1 MEFTSNK
8 HKMFNT
14 NKHKKRKLQNDSDN
28 ENEDNVED
36 KNKFNITTHGNEIY
50 YYEDIYK
57 EQILELI
64 YQIKTLTNELQ
75 YQSLRYNFSPNI
87 NLHIYSDGGDAFMGL
102 SIYDFIKNNKIPI
115 HTYINGNIA
124 SAATFMYLAG
134 YKRFMS
140 QNSTILIHQISTS
153 FWGKFED
160 LKDECK
166 NTTELMKIV
175 KDLYSENTLM
185 KKKQLD
191 DILKRELF
199 LTYTE
204 CRKLGFL
211 KE

>member
-1 MEFTSNK
+1 MEFLSNK
-8 HKMFNT
+8 HKMF
-14 NKHKKRKLQNDSDN
+14 NKHKKRKLQNESDD
-28 ENEDNVED
+28 ENEDNNE
-36 KNKFNITTHGNEIY
+36 NKFNITTHGNEIY

-64 YQIKTLTNELQ
+64 YQIKNLTNELQ

-87 NLHIYSDGGDAFMGL
+87 NLHIYSNGGDAFMGL
-102 SIYDFIKNNKIPI
+102 SIYDFIKSNKIPI

-134 YKRFMS
+134 SKRFMS
-140 QNSTILIHQISTS
+140 PNSTILIHQISTS

-199 LTYTE
+199 LNYTE
-204 CRKLGFL
+204 CQKLGFI

>member
-1 MEFTSNK
+1 MEFNNLKYNK
-8 HKMFNT
+8 IL
-14 NKHKKRKLQNDSDN
+14 NKNKKRKLQNNINSDD
-28 ENEDNVED
+28 EDNNEEN
-36 KNKFNITTHGNEIY
+36 KKFNISTHGNEIY
-50 YYEDIYK
+50 YYEYIYK

-64 YQIKTLTNELQ
+64 QQIKSLTSELQ
-75 YQSLRYNFSPNI
+75 YQSLCYNFEPNI

-102 SIYDFIKNNKIPI
+102 SIYDFIKRNKVPI

-134 YKRFMS
+134 TKRFMS
-140 QNSTILIHQISTS
+140 STSTILIHQISTS

-175 KDLYSENTLM
+175 KELYSENTFM

-199 LTYTE
+199 LNYTE
-204 CRKLGFL
+204 CEKLGFI
-211 KE
+211 KQ

>member
-28 ENEDNVED
+28 ENEDNMED

-140 QNSTILIHQISTS
+140 PNSTILIHQISTS

-204 CRKLGFL
+204 CQKLGFL

>member
-1 MEFTSNK
+1 
-8 HKMFNT
+8 MFNT

-28 ENEDNVED
+28 ENEDNMED

-140 QNSTILIHQISTS
+140 PNSTILIHQISTS

-204 CRKLGFL
+204 CQKLGFL

>member
-1 MEFTSNK
+1 MEFNNLKYNK
-8 HKMFNT
+8 IL
-14 NKHKKRKLQNDSDN
+14 NKNKKRKLQNNINSDD
-28 ENEDNVED
+28 EDNNEEN
-36 KNKFNITTHGNEIY
+36 KKFNISTHGNEIY
-50 YYEDIYK
+50 YYESIYK

-64 YQIKTLTNELQ
+64 QQIKSLTSELQ
-75 YQSLRYNFSPNI
+75 YQSLCYNFEPNI

-102 SIYDFIKNNKIPI
+102 SIYDFIKRNKVPI

-134 YKRFMS
+134 TKRFMS
-140 QNSTILIHQISTS
+140 STSTVLIHQISTS

-175 KDLYSENTLM
+175 KELYSENTFM

-191 DILKRELF
+191 DIIKRELF
-199 LTYTE
+199 LNYTE
-204 CRKLGFL
+204 CEKLGFI
-211 KE
+211 K

>member
-1 MEFTSNK
+1 MEFKNK
-8 HKMFNT
+8 M
-14 NKHKKRKLQNDSDN
+14 NKKFAKKRKLEKENDELEELN
-28 ENEDNVED
+28 EQL
-36 KNKFNITTHGNEIY
+36 KFNIHTHGNEIY

-64 YQIKTLTNELQ
+64 HQIKNLTNELQ
-75 YQSLRYNFSPNI
+75 YQSLRYNFNPVI

-102 SIYDFIKNNKIPI
+102 SIYDFIKTNKVPI

-124 SAATFMYLAG
+124 SAATFMFLAG
-134 YKRFMS
+134 KKRFMTP
-140 QNSTILIHQISTS
+140 NSTVLIHQISTS

-175 KDLYSENTLM
+175 KDLYSQNTLM

-199 LTYTE
+199 LTYNE
-204 CRKLGFL
+204 CEKLGFII
-211 KE
+211 

>member
-1 MEFTSNK
+1 M
-8 HKMFNT
+8 T
-14 NKHKKRKLQNDSDN
+14 NKGKKFLKKRKLEKN
-28 ENEDNVED
+28 EEDDEENTLD
-36 KNKFNITTHGNEIY
+36 IQKFNICTHGNEIY

-64 YQIKTLTNELQ
+64 HQIKNLTNELQ
-75 YQSLRYNFSPNI
+75 YQSLRYNFEPVI

-102 SIYDFIKNNKIPI
+102 SIYEFIKSNKVPI

-124 SAATFMYLAG
+124 SAATFMFLAG
-134 YKRFMS
+134 KKRFMTPT
-140 QNSTILIHQISTS
+140 STVLIHQISTS

-175 KDLYSENTLM
+175 KNLYSENTTM

-191 DILKRELF
+191 ELIKRELF

-204 CRKLGFL
+204 CEKLGFII
-211 KE
+211 